1 MKQYEIL
8 YSDRHTETVDHK
20 TMEDLVYELESF
32 ERTDV
37 SQIHELEEDGS
48 LGETIWTE
56 EEGLFISYGK
66 LSILD
71 DEDFVDEDEDG
82 SDVSEED
89 NFYDE

>member
-1 MKQYEIL
+1 
-8 YSDRHTETVDHK
+8 
-20 TMEDLVYELESF
+20 MEDLVYELESF

-66 LSILD
+66 LSVLD
-71 DEDFVDEDEDG
+71 DEDFVDEDNFD
-82 SDVSEED
+82 DDNEED
-89 NFYDE
+89 DE